1 MPTIAIV
8 GPGAIG
14 GILAAWLAQD
24 PSHHVT
30 VCARTAFDRLEVETP
45 EGRIA
50 ASPRVLTDPAQ
61 AAPVDWVLVATKAYD
76 TDGAARW
83 LAGLRGANTP
93 VVVLQNGVE
102 HVERFAPYVPRD
114 AIVPAVIDCPAERT
128 APGRMRQRG
137 ASWIVV
143 PDSAP
148 GRAFVSLFARTNF
161 DVSTG
166 DFATRAW
173 ANLCINPGGAISAI
187 L

>member
-24 PSHHVT
+24 PDNQVT

-45 EGRIA
+45 EGRIT
-50 ASPRVLTDPAQ
+50 ASPSVLTDPAD

-76 TDGAARW
+76 TEGAARW
-83 LAGLRGANTP
+83 LSGPGRASPPG
-93 VVVLQNGVE
+93 VVRKTGVE
-102 HVERFAPYVPRD
+102 QGERSAPQVAP
-114 AIVPAVIDCPAERT
+114 ACIVPAVIDCPAERT

-143 PDSAP
+143 PDSAQ
-148 GRAFVSLFARTNF
+148 
-161 DVSTG
+161 
-166 DFATRAW
+166 
-173 ANLCINPGGAISAI
+173 
-187 L
+187 